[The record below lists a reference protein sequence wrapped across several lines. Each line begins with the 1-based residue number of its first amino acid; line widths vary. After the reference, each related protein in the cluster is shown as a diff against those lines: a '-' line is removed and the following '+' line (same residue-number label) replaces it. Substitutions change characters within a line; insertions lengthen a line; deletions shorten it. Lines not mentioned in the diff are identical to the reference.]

1 MLGLWGEVKSR
12 GSGNNLGELCDGLT
26 RGEGLGNWVNG
37 MKGWQLTDCGFC
49 CCLEFEPARAVSS
62 RVSISWL
69 TWFSAALSLCEFNA
83 STRSKREMFSHLS
96 LLQTNTF
103 SQERC
108 RLYSFPYL
116 EISCQWQKS
125 FLSPHSKSRKKGF
138 REIDHT
144 PYQSFTL
151 PIINSPLTATH
162 LLIFL

>member
-1 MLGLWGEVKSR
+1 M
-12 GSGNNLGELCDGLT
+12 
-26 RGEGLGNWVNG
+26 
-37 MKGWQLTDCGFC
+37 TDCGFC

-83 STRSKREMFSHLS
+83 STRSKREMFLHLS

-116 EISCQWQKS
+116 EISCQWQKP
-125 FLSPHSKSRKKGF
+125 FLSPLSKSRKKGF

-151 PIINSPLTATH
+151 PIINSPLPATQILVSH
-162 LLIFL
+162 ENLGLDQDNNFLLISLSILIPFLMDNV